1 MRELYPDCRELDSGA
16 DGMEEEGAF
25 VVRLAGEFDGYAERM
40 FLGCVRDLLLDGDG
54 AVRFDFS
61 AVQFVDTTG
70 LRCLFQAQREFRRAG
85 RELVLAGLPE
95 GLQRILRLVSAQGL
109 ARAMEEAETSASIS
123 LSSPA
128 L

>member
-1 MRELYPDCRELDSGA
+1 MQELYPDGPEA
-16 DGMEEEGAF
+16 DIQPEGMEEEGAY

-40 FLGCVRDLLLDGDG
+40 FLGCVRDLLLGGDG

-70 LRCLFQAQREFRRAG
+70 LRCLFQAQRQFRRAG

-109 ARAMEEAETSASIS
+109 ARAMEEVEASASVS
-123 LSSPA
+123 FTSPA
-128 L
+128 V

>member
-1 MRELYPDCRELDSGA
+1 MQEFYPDGSEVEIRSEDV
-16 DGMEEEGAF
+16 EEEGAY

-40 FLGCVRDLLLDGDG
+40 FLGCVRDLLLGGDG
-54 AVRFDFS
+54 VVRFDFS

-109 ARAMEEAETSASIS
+109 ARAVEDAEASTSVSF
-123 LSSPA
+123 SSPA
-128 L
+128 V